1 MIKLRDNQN
10 IDNVTHQ
17 QRTSAIRREITQS
30 YKDLKAKYP
39 ILKHQNAIGFAI
51 FAFAVVLSLL
61 LGYLWYIGIVS
72 AWVLIPA
79 NAFLFG
85 LLHELEHDLIHY
97 MYFKSNKAVH
107 NFMLGWIWI
116 LRPLTLNPWFRRTL
130 HFHHHRFSGTLHD
143 VEERGVTNGEKWSLK
158 RLIFTPDLVLGN
170 LFRVVG
176 LFSDIK
182 KEVTNGNLKFEVANK
197 LKLYGVFGLI
207 PLTIIAHVLLYIYS
221 ADAVVNFIN
230 GIFNTDFVLPS
241 WIDAVLQ
248 WSNPIIYIV
257 LLPNLLRQFSLH
269 FITSNLHY
277 FGDVEKGNVMEQTQ
291 ILNVWW
297 TYPFQ
302 IFCFFFGWTHAIHH
316 FVVNETFYVRHIAR
330 KKAHEVMKAHG
341 VRFNDLGT
349 FRRANRYHETTK

>member
-1 MIKLRDNQN
+1 M
-10 IDNVTHQ
+10 THQ
-17 QRTSAIRREITQS
+17 QITSKIRREITQS
-30 YKDLKAKYP
+30 YKDLKLKHP
-39 ILKHQNAIGFAI
+39 ILKHQDAIGLTI
-51 FAFAVVLSLL
+51 FFLSVGISLL
-61 LGYLWYIGIVS
+61 MGYLWYIDIVP
-72 AWVLIPA
+72 AWLLILV

-85 LLHELEHDLIHY
+85 VLHELEHDLIHF
-97 MYFKSNKAVH
+97 MYFKNNKIIH

-158 RLIFTPDLVLGN
+158 RLLFTPDLVVGN
-170 LFRVVG
+170 LLRVRN
-176 LFSDIK
+176 LFADIK
-182 KEVTNGNLKFEVANK
+182 SEVKNGNLKFETANK
-197 LKLYGVFGLI
+197 IKLYGVLGLI
-207 PLTIIAHVLLYIYS
+207 PLTIVAHIVLYLFSTDIFLEFLNK
-221 ADAVVNFIN
+221 NFSI
-230 GIFNTDFVLPS
+230 TVQLPEALKTVL
-241 WIDAVLQ
+241 A

-257 LLPNLLRQFSLH
+257 LLPNLLRQFCLH

-277 FGDVEKGNVMEQTQ
+277 FGDVEKGNVIEQTQ

-302 IFCFFFGWTHAIHH
+302 LFCFFFGWTHAIHH

-330 KKAHEVMKAHG
+330 KKAHKVMRENG

-349 FRRANRYHETTK
+349 FKRSNRYHEISK